1 MFYLLSRLFF
11 FSAITSFAYFSSTTI
26 DSRLLS
32 FVIAYASRVA
42 FRLSRLSC
50 VVFRL
55 SCDLGLFS
63 LYSSCLEVSCVSSII
78 LHACSLGRCSL
89 FSLFFVWGMFLVFP
103 LCAVRRVGTCWYL
116 CSFVVLR
123 PCSRLASFV
132 ARSWQEGGDMYVLR
146 NGCQYFFARFS
157 FCSHVFSEWPYST
170 SRPGGNQVDGLPPV

>member
-1 MFYLLSRLFF
+1 MIMFEFTSSRFIF
-11 FSAITSFAYFSSTTI
+11 SRVSSFSAITLFAYFC
-26 DSRLLS
+26 RRLS

-42 FRLSRLSC
+42 FRLPRLSC
-50 VVFRL
+50 VGFRL
-55 SCDLGLFS
+55 SCDLGLFN

-132 ARSWQEGGDMYVLR
+132 ARSWQEGGDIYVLR
-146 NGCQYFFARFS
+146 NGCQ
-157 FCSHVFSEWPYST
+157 
-170 SRPGGNQVDGLPPV
+170 